1 MGATNPLHADLARQF
16 IQWAVAQRL
25 PAGTHLPEIGLA
37 QRLAV
42 SRTPVRAMLDGL
54 VAQRLVE
61 RQPRRGYFLVAD
73 TAALQQHLR
82 ALPDDRV
89 EALYNRLLMDRV
101 TGRLPSRCSERELR
115 TLYPGSRTQLEQ
127 TLLKLVRDGLLRR
140 RRGLGWEFADA
151 HDSPQAELES
161 YRFRLLIECNAL
173 LAPGFKLDVA
183 RVAAMRARHRALLD
197 PARQPRWTEFWDA
210 NAEFHETLA
219 AGAGNRF
226 ILNAIREQ
234 NRLRRLTDLA
244 DYPSMPRERRARSAS
259 EHLAILDAIE
269 AGDMPRAA
277 AQMRAHLQSASDIV
291 AARAVALGTASPRP
305 H

>member
-1 MGATNPLHADLARQF
+1 MLPTSPLHADLARQF
-16 IQWAVAQRL
+16 VQWAVAQRL
-25 PAGTHLPEIGLA
+25 PAGTHLTEQAVA

-42 SRTPVRAMLDGL
+42 SRTPVRAMLDAL
-54 VAQRLVE
+54 VQQQLVE
-61 RQPRRGYFLVAD
+61 RRPRRGYFLAAD
-73 TAALQQHLR
+73 GETLEQHLR
-82 ALPDDRV
+82 TLPDDRV
-89 EALYNRLLMDRV
+89 EALCNRLLMDRV
-101 TGRLPSRCSERELR
+101 TGRLPLRCSERELR

-127 TLLKLVRDGLLRR
+127 ALFKLVRDGLLRR

-161 YRFRLLIECNAL
+161 YRFRMLVECNAL
-173 LAPGFKLDVA
+173 LAPGYALSA
-183 RVAAMRARHRALLD
+183 ERLGALRARHHALLQ
-197 PARQPRWTEFWDA
+197 ASRQPRWTDFWDV

-226 ILNAIREQ
+226 ILSTIREQ

-244 DYPSMPRERRARSAS
+244 DYPSLPRERRAHTAY

-277 AQMRAHLQSASDIV
+277 ELMRAHLQSASDIV
-291 AARAVALGTASPRP
+291 AARATG
-305 H
+305 